1 MSLTNWSCP
10 VCGGT
15 LCADAQSLRCENGHC
30 YDRAKKGYVNLL
42 RSNRSHDKR
51 HGDDR
56 AMVAA
61 RTAFLAKGY
70 YAPLRAVIAET
81 AVSRCPAAPTVLDVG
96 CGEGYYTA
104 AAAQALAQAGKPACV
119 LGVDISKDALRYAA
133 GRLPQAQL
141 AVASAFALPLADA
154 SCDVVMQVFAPAAPA
169 EFHRVL
175 KPGGLLLRA
184 IPLEEHLFSLKA
196 AIYAQPYRNTVPPAA
211 LPGFHA
217 VEETALRRMLQLND
231 SAQIRALF
239 QMTPYYYK
247 TSRTDQAKLDARATF
262 ETEAAFGLR
271 IYQKEEPHA

>member
-1 MSLTNWSCP
+1 MTGFRCP
-10 VCGGT
+10 VCGAALQT
-15 LCADAQSLRCENGHC
+15 EPKRLVCPAGHS
-30 YDRAKKGYVNLL
+30 YDRARSGYVNLL
-42 RSNRSHDKR
+42 QSQKSGDKR
-51 HGDDR
+51 HGDDALMVR
-56 AMVAA
+56 A
-61 RTAFLAKGY
+61 RRDFLNGGGYAFLCDAICERLVRLAPKG
-70 YAPLRAVIAET
+70 AVL
-81 AVSRCPAAPTVLDVG
+81 LDVG

-211 LPGFHA
+211 LPGFRA